1 MIKKRTFV
9 DAGVLIAAARG
20 DYVPSMI
27 ALKILDDQSREFAS
41 SPFIELEVL
50 PKAVYNGKKDEVEFY
65 EAFFDSVSFWEDDLA
80 GIVKAGNTLHAHLVL
95 PQWIHYMWRLPSC
108 LDLRSWSQLR
118 GQVNRSTGSKEYV
131 LHLSIEIYNL

>member
-1 MIKKRTFV
+1 MIRKRTFI

-20 DYVPSMI
+20 DDVPSTI

-65 EAFFDSVSFWEDDLA
+65 EAFFDSVSFWADDLD
-80 GIVKAGNTLHAHLVL
+80 GIVKAGNTIACSFGLAAMDSLHVAAAIMSESEELVTTERL
-95 PQWIHYMWRLPSC
+95 SKPIHRV
-108 LDLRSWSQLR
+108 R
-118 GQVNRSTGSKEYV
+118 GICVT
-131 LHLSIEIYNL
+131 SIHSDS